1 MRPPEKVMMSTT
13 DRRVA
18 LVDAAID
25 VIATQGIRA
34 LTHRAL
40 DTTLELPGGS
50 ASYYFRTKRV
60 LIEAI
65 ADRITTRSRDDFAAA
80 ELAPSPSPDPDDIA
94 KAIAGWL
101 DRLLVDRRN
110 HLIVR
115 HALIIDLLG
124 DPELHRRLTHSLFST
139 ERARELFHALGF
151 PDPDAAAAD
160 FIAVVEGAVFDRFAG
175 ARAHIPAGTR
185 DSTDQLAAV
194 LSRYLTQP
202 HSL

>member
-13 DRRVA
+13 DRRAA

-40 DTTLELPGGS
+40 DTALELPGGS
-50 ASYYFRTKRV
+50 ASYYFRTKRA

-65 ADRITTRSRDDFAAA
+65 ADRITTRSRDDFAA
-80 ELAPSPSPDPDDIA
+80 ELAPSPSLDPDDIA
-94 KAIAGWL
+94 KAIASWL

-139 ERARELFHALGF
+139 ERARELFHTLGF

-185 DSTDQLAAV
+185 HSIDQLAAV

>member
-1 MRPPEKVMMSTT
+1 MSTT
-13 DRRVA
+13 DRRTA
-18 LVDAAID
+18 LADAAID
-25 VIATQGIRA
+25 LIANQGIRA

-40 DTTLELPGGS
+40 DTALDLPAGS
-50 ASYYFRTKRV
+50 ASYYFRTKHA

-65 ADRITTRSRDDFAAA
+65 ADRITTRSRDDFTAAQ
-80 ELAPSPSPDPDDIA
+80 LIPSTRIDPDGIA
-94 KAIAGWL
+94 RAIAGWL
-101 DRLLVDRRN
+101 DRLLTERRN

-115 HALIIDLLG
+115 HALIIELIG

-160 FIAVVEGAVFDRFAG
+160 FIAVLEGVVFDRFAG

-185 DSTDQLAAV
+185 DSIDQLAAA
-194 LSRYLTQP
+194 LSCYLTP
-202 HSL
+202 

>member
-1 MRPPEKVMMSTT
+1 MMSTT
-13 DRRVA
+13 DRRAA

-40 DTTLELPGGS
+40 DTALELPGGS
-50 ASYYFRTKRV
+50 ASYYFRTKRA

-65 ADRITTRSRDDFAAA
+65 ADRITTRSRDDFA
-80 ELAPSPSPDPDDIA
+80 ELAPPPSLEPDNIA

-101 DRLLVDRRN
+101 DRLLLDRRN

-124 DPELHRRLTHSLFST
+124 DPELHQRLTHSLFST
-139 ERARELFHALGF
+139 ERARELFHTLGF
-151 PDPDAAAAD
+151 PDPDGAAAD

-175 ARAHIPAGTR
+175 ARAHLPAGTR
-185 DSTDQLAAV
+185 DSIDQLAAV

>member
-1 MRPPEKVMMSTT
+1 MRPPAKVMMSTT
-13 DRRVA
+13 DRRAV

-40 DTTLELPGGS
+40 DTALELPGGS
-50 ASYYFRTKRV
+50 ASYYFRTKRA

-80 ELAPSPSPDPDDIA
+80 ELAVPPSLEPDDIA

-115 HALIIDLLG
+115 HALIIDLLA
-124 DPELHRRLTHSLFST
+124 DPELHQRLTHSLFST

-151 PDPDAAAAD
+151 SDPDAAAAD

-185 DSTDQLAAV
+185 DSVDQLAAM
-194 LSRYLTQP
+194 LSRQLTR
-202 HSL
+202 